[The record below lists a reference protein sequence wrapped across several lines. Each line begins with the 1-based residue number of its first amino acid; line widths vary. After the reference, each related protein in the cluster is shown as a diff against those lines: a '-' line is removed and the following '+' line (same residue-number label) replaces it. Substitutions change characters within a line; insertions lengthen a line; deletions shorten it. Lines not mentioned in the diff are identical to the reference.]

1 MWEEIRLRSLGVI
14 ADASL
19 ALGPGLTVVT
29 GETGAGKTMVV
40 TALGLLRGERADP
53 GLVRHGDDS
62 GRVEARVDVSDR
74 PDVAALVA
82 DSGGELDDGVLLL
95 GRTVPAQGRSRAY
108 AGGCAVPAAS
118 LERLGAELVAVHGQ
132 SDQHRLLRP
141 AAQREA
147 LDRFAGAAVGDLLAA
162 YRPAYIR
169 LGVVH
174 RELGTLRDAAAA
186 RARELALLQHG
197 LAEIAA
203 AAPQPGEDI
212 DLLAEEQRLAHADS
226 LREAAARAHGL
237 LAGGDAALGPTGDS
251 WDDSNDAATRTGSA
265 RALLDAVRDHD
276 PAVAA
281 LADRVA
287 DLSYQLADVGS
298 DLASYAASVDT
309 DPRRLSTVQ
318 DRRAVLADLG
328 RRYGPGVDQ
337 ILAWAEESANRAGLL
352 ESADDRI
359 EALSAERISLQ
370 EATRT
375 LADQL
380 SEARREAAGRL
391 AERVS
396 NELKA
401 LAMPHASLQVRVSS
415 AEVADDGDGLGPDGA
430 DDVELLL
437 AANPGAPPR
446 PLARSASGG
455 ELSRVMLALEVVLA
469 DTSRVATFVFDE
481 VDAGVGG
488 KAAVEVGRRLATLS
502 RSAQVIVVT
511 HLPQVAAFAD
521 RHYRVLKSDDGSV
534 TTSGV
539 NALDDNGRVAELS
552 RMLAGQEESA
562 TAQAHARE
570 LLDAAAAQ
578 R

>member
-1 MWEEIRLRSLGVI
+1 VWEEIRLRSLGVI

-40 TALGLLRGERADP
+40 TAVGLLRGERADP
-53 GLVRHGDDS
+53 GLVRHGDEV
-62 GRVEARVDVSDR
+62 GRVEARVDVGHR
-74 PDVAALVA
+74 PDVAELVA
-82 DSGGELDDGVLLL
+82 DSGGELDEGVLLL
-95 GRTVPAQGRSRAY
+95 ARTIPAQGRSRAY
-108 AGGCAVPAAS
+108 AGGSAVPATQ

-147 LDRFAGAAVGDLLAA
+147 LDRFAGAAVTDLLTA
-162 YRPAYIR
+162 YRPAYAR
-169 LGVVH
+169 LGDVD
-174 RELGTLRDAAAA
+174 RELQVLLDEATSRS
-186 RARELALLQHG
+186 RELALLQHG

-212 DLLAEEQRLAHADS
+212 ELLAEEQRLAHADS
-226 LREAAARAHGL
+226 LREAAARAHEL
-237 LAGGDAALGPTGDS
+237 LAGGDGALGGS
-251 WDDSNDAATRTGSA
+251 WEEDTDAATRAGGA
-265 RALLDAVRDHD
+265 RALLDGVRDHD

-287 DLSYQLADVGS
+287 ELSYQLADVGS
-298 DLASYAASVDT
+298 ELASYAASIDT
-309 DPRRLSTVQ
+309 DPLRLAAVQ
-318 DRRAVLADLG
+318 DRRALLTDLG
-328 RRYGPGVDQ
+328 RRYGPGVDAV
-337 ILAWAEESANRAGLL
+337 LAWAEESTTRAEQL
-352 ESADDRI
+352 EGADERI
-359 EALSAERISLQ
+359 EGLRAERAALQ
-370 EATRT
+370 QTVRT
-375 LADQL
+375 LAQQL
-380 SEARREAAGRL
+380 SHARREAASRL

-396 NELKA
+396 GELTA
-401 LAMPHASLQVRVSS
+401 LAMPHASLQVQVSS
-415 AEVADDGDGLGPDGA
+415 GAVDDEGTGLGPDGA
-430 DDVELLL
+430 DEVDLQL
-437 AANPGAPPR
+437 AANAGAPAR
-446 PLARSASGG
+446 SLARSASGG

-469 DTSRVATFVFDE
+469 ATSRVATFVFDE

-521 RHYRVLKSDDGSV
+521 RHYRVVKSDDGSV

-539 NALDDNGRVAELS
+539 HALDGEGRVVELS

-562 TAQAHARE
+562 TARAHARE
-570 LLDAAAAQ
+570 LLDTAAA
-578 R
+578 RR